1 MAVERGQERAGALA
15 GRGMEADAGP
25 ASSRPAAPDEVDAL
39 QRRLRHSEDRY
50 RALVAATAQLIWA
63 ADPQGLTHP
72 DVPTW
77 GAFTGQSAEEAAGQ
91 GWLDAVHPDDR
102 AHTAELW
109 RTCGGERGAV

>member
-1 MAVERGQERAGALA
+1 MAVERSRE
-15 GRGMEADAGP
+15 P
-25 ASSRPAAPDEVDAL
+25 ASARVSSGTESETALVLPHANPSEHIAALEQL
-39 QRRLRHSEDRY
+39 LRRSEDRY

-63 ADPQGLTHP
+63 ADAQGLTHP

-102 AHTAELW
+102 VHAAELW
-109 RTCGGERGAV
+109 AH